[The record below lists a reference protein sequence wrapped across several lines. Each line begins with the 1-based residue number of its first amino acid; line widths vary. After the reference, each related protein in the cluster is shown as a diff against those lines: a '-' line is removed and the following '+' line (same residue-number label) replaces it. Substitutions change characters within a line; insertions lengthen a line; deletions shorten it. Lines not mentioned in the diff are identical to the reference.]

1 MHAIN
6 IWLLGQA
13 KKNFKK
19 SGGGRGLISFF
30 PVLNT
35 LPFLVS
41 LKYKT
46 AYNNDLNKIL
56 NKGIH

>member
-1 MHAIN
+1 MRATN

-13 KKNFKK
+13 KKNLKK
-19 SGGGRGLISFF
+19 SGGGGGLISFF
-30 PVLNT
+30 PVLKT
-35 LPFLVS
+35 LPFSVS